1 MQGSAKLSRG
11 LMLLMSIFAVMA
23 LGLSAC
29 TKAKRADTDAG
40 SEAGVGIESG
50 PQVTDQDM
58 SFDQQG
64 SDSGRIEG
72 LSTVYFAYD
81 QARLTEG
88 AKATL
93 KENAAWIKSHANA
106 TIQIEGHTDSRGS
119 TEYNLSL
126 GERRAKSVRQYLQG
140 LGVDPKRMTV
150 ISYGEEKP
158 IAMGDSEAAWSKNRR
173 ANFVPVQ

>member
-29 TKAKRADTDAG
+29 TKAKRADAEAG
-40 SEAGVGIESG
+40 AEAGVGMESG

-72 LSTVYFAYD
+72 LNTVYFAYD
-81 QARLTEG
+81 QARLTES

-140 LGVDPKRMTV
+140 LGVDSKRMTV

-158 IAMGDSEAAWSKNRR
+158 IAMGDSESAWSKNRR